1 MTEIQKTTFTPRVG
15 AVVELPTEIGRKDCY
30 RYGGGNGANGHLGA
44 TVVGTGGTTE
54 YVVLRFDDD
63 ETTLPEG
70 AEILGADVYQDTV
83 WYAVPRSA
91 YGGGE

>member
-1 MTEIQKTTFTPRVG
+1 MKVHKNTFTPEVG
-15 AVVELPTEIGRKDCY
+15 AVVELPEKIGRKDLY
-30 RYGGGNGANGHLGA
+30 RYGGGGGATGHVAA
-44 TVVGTGGTTE
+44 TVVGTGGMTE
-54 YVVLRFDDD
+54 YVVLKFNDD

-83 WYAVPRSA
+83 WYCIPRSA